1 MMCKGKTYI
10 KGVCDKCQHY
20 VTECDP
26 IMKTKFKKAQ
36 VVFNNYIFDEVGK
49 LNEFRAKEEALIR
62 RVSALEMDLVNEQT
76 ILTTHLKKCSRQCNQ
91 TPVLMKS
98 GDIASFERRVNDL
111 EDRMNCGN
119 LKDIVEGES
128 ALWVEL
134 KTMKESVEWCLNTL
148 NFYYNTLRLHD
159 RVEEDGK
166 NISELRR
173 DVMSMNRR
181 LVDAEAMI
189 VSLQLKLDTC
199 NLKID
204 YPVDT
209 LKSCDEK
216 RKIGRPK
223 KV

>member
-1 MMCKGKTYI
+1 MTLCKGRTYI

-49 LNEFRAKEEALIR
+49 LNEFRAKEEALIKQ
-62 RVSALEMDLVNEQT
+62 RVSALEN
-76 ILTTHLKKCSRQCNQ
+76 
-91 TPVLMKS
+91 
-98 GDIASFERRVNDL
+98 DIPK
-111 EDRMNCGN
+111 
-119 LKDIVEGES
+119 LKDTS
-128 ALWVEL
+128 
-134 KTMKESVEWCLNTL
+134 EWCYNTL
-148 NFYYNTLRLHD
+148 DFYYKTLRLHD